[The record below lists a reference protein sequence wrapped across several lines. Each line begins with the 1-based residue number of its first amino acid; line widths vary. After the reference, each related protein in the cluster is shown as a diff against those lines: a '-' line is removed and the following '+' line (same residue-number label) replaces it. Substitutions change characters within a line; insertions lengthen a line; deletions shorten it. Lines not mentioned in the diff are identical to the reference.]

1 MYEYKDV
8 RNFYFE
14 NETGKRI
21 DCQKLDGSL
30 FFYNVT
36 GLGYEEEI
44 QYEQIGTTFIPNEKK
59 IKQNQIGGN
68 LEFYDMTY
76 DEYCNFVNFINQSN
90 FLRLIYIPKTS
101 KREEFFRDIDVCKI
115 EKNEEDDFNVLTCP
129 ILMNCKSLWYKEKS
143 ITQTIEPIEDEVRWD
158 FKWDSKFTEY
168 DTRSFEYINEG
179 HVEAPIEVEIDGH
192 VLNPSI
198 ELYVDGELIQTV
210 EFNVE
215 IAQYEKLLY
224 GTKENEF
231 YVKKQNTDGTIEDLY
246 KYEENTVLNFA
257 NDNVIRL
264 PKNRSCEIRLNAE
277 TEIEKAKITVYN
289 FYKFV

>member
-1 MYEYKDV
+1 MVRGFKLRNGKGQEYSLMDI
-8 RNFYFE
+8 E
-14 NETGKRI
+14 NRCLLTEP
-21 DCQKLDGSL
+21 
-30 FFYNVT
+30 T
-36 GLGYEEEI
+36 GLGISYITE
-44 QYEQIGTTFIPNEKK
+44 YEQLGNTFVTSMRKTEQGK
-59 IKQNQIGGN
+59 ISGVANTLNYDN
-68 LEFYDMTY
+68 LRDLA
-76 DEYCNFVNFINQSN
+76 NFIEDSEKLALVYTVPYKNGSKEY
-90 FLRLIYIPKTS
+90 LKDIELSLLGKTEKDARTGVLS
-101 KREEFFRDIDVCKI
+101 SPID
-115 EKNEEDDFNVLTCP
+115 L
-129 ILMNCKSLWYKEKS
+129 NCKSLWYEERS
-143 ITQTIEPIEDEVRWD
+143 ITQSIEPTENEVRWD
-158 FKWDSKFTEY
+158 FKWDSKFTGY
-168 DTRSFEYINEG
+168 DTRSFEYVNEG

-192 VLNPSI
+192 VLNPSVA
-198 ELYVDGELIQTV
+198 LYVDGELIQTV

-246 KYEENTVLNFA
+246 EYEDSSVLNFA